1 MRAPSVYIDPH
12 QLLSALHFHASSGVL
27 FVFQGTG
34 WCENWPKVRFTS
46 SLIDPNMGQKISW
59 DIYAA
64 ILRSSLTHTNRLANG
79 IYKPSVSACERSIEV
94 AIYCWCAHRW
104 DTGIESFFPQVPSWL
119 PGREILLEA
128 GQTTSKVRLLHNLC
142 KTMQKQIRFLP
153 QASHQSIGTPD
164 PIATHQA
171 SLWNKIS
178 CLQIARRKSML
189 IKGCIAE
196 QKDTK
201 SSWTTFLP
209 SILWE
214 YGCIIYIYIYHYIHM
229 RHMRHMRLCIWFN
242 AKNHWPNSRAPW
254 RTRWSCR

>member
-1 MRAPSVYIDPH
+1 MRAPSIYIDPH

-34 WCENWPKVRFTS
+34 WCKNWPKVRFTS
-46 SLIDPNMGQKISW
+46 SLIQTWDKRYHEISMPLFYALVWPTQTGLPMGS
-59 DIYAA
+59 AN
-64 ILRSSLTHTNRLANG
+64 LRSQRANHR
-79 IYKPSVSACERSIEV
+79 SQLRSIADVHIGE
-94 AIYCWCAHRW
+94 
-104 DTGIESFFPQVPSWL
+104 TPESRVSFRKCQADSLVVRFFWKLGKQCQRSVF
-119 PGREILLEA
+119 
-128 GQTTSKVRLLHNLC
+128 TTQFSC
-142 KTMQKQIRFLP
+142 KKMQKQIRFLP

-209 SILWE
+209 SILLVRIWLH
-214 YGCIIYIYIYHYIHM
+214 YIYIIIYICGI
-229 RHMRHMRLCIWFN
+229 CVCV
-242 AKNHWPNSRAPW
+242 SG
-254 RTRWSCR
+254 

>member
-104 DTGIESFFPQVPSWL
+104 DTGIESFFPASAKLTPWSWDSFGSWANNVKG
-119 PGREILLEA
+119 PF
-128 GQTTSKVRLLHNLC
+128 TT
-142 KTMQKQIRFLP
+142 
-153 QASHQSIGTPD
+153 QS
-164 PIATHQA
+164 
-171 SLWNKIS
+171 
-178 CLQIARRKSML
+178 LQN
-189 IKGCIAE
+189 
-196 QKDTK
+196 
-201 SSWTTFLP
+201 
-209 SILWE
+209 
-214 YGCIIYIYIYHYIHM
+214 
-229 RHMRHMRLCIWFN
+229 N
-242 AKNHWPNSRAPW
+242 AKAN
-254 RTRWSCR
+254 